1 LRDPALID
9 AVTTGRLGRIAVTY
23 IEWAGFDL
31 QKNLVPW
38 RVIDSKET
46 AKDFALALA
55 AQPLGQMR
63 RTSISGILTHARE
76 SFATNGFEGTRR
88 VIDVSG
94 DGPNNSGMPAPE
106 ARDETIAAGITING
120 LPIITK
126 DWRRRSYF
134 DIDELDLYYEEC
146 VIGGPG
152 AFYLKVTHPDQLIAA
167 IRAKL
172 ILEIAGLTPQSRPA

>member
-1 LRDPALID
+1 
-9 AVTTGRLGRIAVTY
+9 
-23 IEWAGFDL
+23 
-31 QKNLVPW
+31 
-38 RVIDSKET
+38 
-46 AKDFALALA
+46 
-55 AQPLGQMR
+55 
-63 RTSISGILTHARE
+63 
-76 SFATNGFEGTRR
+76 
-88 VIDVSG
+88 
-94 DGPNNSGMPAPE
+94 MPAPE